1 MWNWFGKTDVGLKR
15 ENNQDCFKVSKT
27 QNGALLCVVCDGM
40 GGAAGGRVASSTAA
54 DAFSEYVLENINTHE
69 ESICTL
75 LADALSNANK
85 CVYEKAKEDKELSGM
100 GTTMCAVLA
109 LGDKLYCISV
119 GDSRIYLVKN
129 CTMSRLSHDHSYV
142 QTLVDGGQITE
153 EEARNHPNRNI
164 ITRAVGTEEKVE
176 GDVFVLDEICAD
188 RILICSDGLCGYVD
202 DSDTQQIINSNE
214 YGEVA
219 VNALVDKANEAG
231 GFDNITAVIME
242 NTDAEK
248 IS

>member
-75 LADALSNANK
+75 LSDALSNANK
-85 CVYEKAKEDKELSGM
+85 SVYEKAREDKELSGM

-129 CTMSRLSHDHSYV
+129 GTMSRLSHDHSYV
-142 QTLVDGGQITE
+142 QTLVDGGQSTE
-153 EEARNHPNRNI
+153 EEAGNHPNRNI

-176 GDVFVLDEICAD
+176 GDVFVLDETCAD

-202 DSDTQQIINSNE
+202 EDEIAKVCL
-214 YGEVA
+214 GEDDA
-219 VNALVDKANEAG
+219 QRCCERLVDIANAAG
-231 GFDNITAVIME
+231 GPDNITVVVH
-242 NTDAEK
+242 K
-248 IS
+248 KH